1 MSKEIRVDSPLV
13 ESWKLLQAKKTS
25 SKPYLTP
32 FIPFYAVFY
41 YYYTYHYD
49 EYIGGQEWTF
59 VYLGTILSINMLLFL
74 MPEWNFKIKV
84 LFKYNVVNT
93 LKDAEVIYIKTTPN
107 NGSDDIVS
115 IERHI
120 IHDKPQVSFLF
131 QKKRFILDD
140 ETHTIFSSPKFD
152 IDENDVLI
160 EKYQKN
166 TGLKGDLSNLQRLY
180 GKNSFDIPIP
190 AFLELF
196 KEHAVSPFFVFQIF
210 CIALWFLDDMW
221 YFSLFNL
228 FTVVAMEASTV
239 FQRLQTLK
247 EFRTMGI
254 KPFSINVYRDNHWSE
269 IQTDELLPND
279 IVSIVRSTDE
289 TALPCDLILLEG
301 SCIVNEAMLSG
312 ESTPL
317 LKESIKLRPA
327 KEFLNIE
334 GIDKNS
340 VLHGG
345 TKVLQVTQDE
355 SLSSKMAKTPDN
367 GVLAV
372 VTKTGFETS
381 QGSLVRVMLFSSEQV
396 SANNKEAFGF
406 IAFLLIFAIA
416 ASWYMWVEGTK
427 MGRVQHKL
435 ILDCVLIITSVV
447 PPELPMELTMAVN
460 ASLSA
465 LGKFYIYC
473 TEPFRIP
480 LAGRIDICCFDKT
493 GTLTGEDLVFEG
505 IVPTST
511 DGKGLTID
519 LETASNVSYES
530 SVVIGSCHALVRL
543 DDGELVG
550 DPMEKA
556 TLKAGQWKVENKTT
570 ITHEKHGS
578 VKVLRRFQF
587 SSDLK
592 RSSTIAQ
599 HEGKIFVGAKGAP
612 EVLKNYMINVP
623 DNYDSVYKHFTRN
636 GSRVLAIAY
645 KSLDLKNVNQAK
657 IDKLNRH
664 TEVEN
669 DLEFAGFLIFHCPI
683 KDDAAETI
691 EMLTESGHRCMMIT
705 GDNALTAVY
714 VAKEVGIYDRHV
726 AERDVVIIDAFPE
739 KAEFVIKNVSEDFV
753 ETIPFENGS
762 FKKLYDCYNFAI
774 TGPAFAAL
782 VKSNHPELDKI
793 LTYCWVYSRTSPAQ
807 KEWIITRFKDLGY
820 NTLMC
825 GDGTND
831 VGALKQ
837 AHVGV
842 ALLNATEESL
852 KALADQRR
860 IENLKSMYEKQCDM
874 MNKWSRQPPPC
885 PEPIAHLYPPSKL
898 NPHYLKAL
906 ERENY
911 EITDETREMVAKAM
925 EKPIPKPDP
934 KGAPPKADF
943 ADIGDFFSTQMAS
956 MDGGNDDDEG
966 DKPTLKLGDASCA
979 APFTSKLGKVAAV
992 TNIIRQGRCALV
1004 NTVQMYKILA
1014 LNCLISAYSLSIMYI
1029 MGVKFGD
1036 AQATCSG
1043 LLLSACFLSISRG
1056 QPLERLSKKRPQ
1068 AGIFNWYIMGSILS
1082 QFAVHCA
1089 TLIYLVLEIYK
1100 LEPREPVTDLDKT
1113 FEPSL
1118 LNTGIFLIQLIQQVS
1133 TFYVNYQGEPFRE
1146 NLRNNKGM
1154 FYGIV
1159 GVFLLAF
1166 AGATEFIPE
1175 LNEAIKF
1182 VPMEEEFKFKL
1193 TAVLVLDLAGT
1204 YICEEGFKYMFMD
1217 DQPKAIPEVK

>member
-1 MSKEIRVDSPLV
+1 MSDDLRVESSLV
-13 ESWKLLQAKKTS
+13 KSWKLLQAKKTT
-25 SKPYLTP
+25 SKPYITP
-32 FIPFYAVFY
+32 FIPLYSIFY
-41 YYYTYHYD
+41 YVYNNMYE

-59 VYLGTILSINMLLFL
+59 VFLGTIMTLNMLVYL
-74 MPEWNFKIKV
+74 MPEWNYTIKV
-84 LFKYNVVNT
+84 AFKYKTVQN
-93 LKDAEVIYIKTTPN
+93 LSDAEKIYIQTTAN
-107 NGSDDIVS
+107 NGSDDIVP
-115 IERHI
+115 IERHMVN
-120 IHDKPQVSFLF
+120 DQLQVSFLF
-131 QKKRFILDD
+131 QKKRFLLDD
-140 ETHTIFSSPKFD
+140 ATNSVFSTPKFE
-152 IDENDVLI
+152 IDEQEI
-160 EKYQKN
+160 KISQYQKN
-166 TGLKGDLSNLQRLY
+166 AGLKGDLSNLERLY

-210 CIALWFLDDMW
+210 CIALWFLDEMW
-221 YFSLFNL
+221 YYSLFNL

-254 KPFSINVYRDNHWSE
+254 KPFAVNVYRDNKWVELQS
-269 IQTDELLPND
+269 DELLPND

-327 KEFLNIE
+327 NELLEIE
-334 GIDKNS
+334 GLDKNS

-355 SLSSKMAKTPDN
+355 KLSSMGKTPDS

-406 IAFLLIFAIA
+406 IGFLLIFAIA

-480 LAGRIDICCFDKT
+480 LAGRIDVCCFDKT

-505 IVPTST
+505 LAGLSNSDDMSLHSAAEVSLNTS
-511 DGKGLTID
+511 L
-519 LETASNVSYES
+519 
-530 SVVIGSCHALVRL
+530 VIGSCHALVRL

-556 TLKAGQWKVENKTT
+556 TLKAGNWKVENKTV
-570 ITHEKHGS
+570 INHEEHGK

-587 SSDLK
+587 SSALK

-599 HEGKIFVGAKGAP
+599 HGKNIFVGAKGAP
-612 EVLKNYMINVP
+612 EVIKTYLKSSP
-623 DNYDSVYKHFTRN
+623 SNYDDVYKHYTRN

-645 KSLDLKNVNQAK
+645 KSLDSSINLNK
-657 IDKLNRH
+657 IDKLDRH
-664 TEVEN
+664 ADVEC
-669 DLEFAGFLIFHCPI
+669 DLEFGGFLIFHCPM

-691 EMLTESGHRCMMIT
+691 EMLTDSGHRCLMIT
-705 GDNALTAVY
+705 GDNALTAVH
-714 VAKEVGIYDRHV
+714 VAKEVGIYDKTV
-726 AERDVVIIDAFPE
+726 SGRDVLIIDAFDNVN
-739 KAEFVIKNVSEDFV
+739 FTIKNVEETFE
-753 ETIPFENGS
+753 ETIPIVGGS
-762 FKKLYDCYNFAI
+762 FSALFGAYNFAI
-774 TGPAFAAL
+774 TGPAFAHL
-782 VKSNHPELDKI
+782 VSNDHPELNKI
-793 LTYCWVYSRTSPAQ
+793 LTHCWVYSRTSPIQ
-807 KEWIITRFKDLGY
+807 KEWIITRFKDLGF

-852 KALADQRR
+852 KALAEQRK
-860 IENLKSMYEKQCDM
+860 IEYFKQMYDKQCDLF
-874 MNKWSRQPPPC
+874 NKWGKQAPNC
-885 PEPIAHLYPPSKL
+885 PENIAHLYPPSKL

-906 ERENY
+906 EREGF
-911 EITDETREMVAKAM
+911 EITDETRTMVEKAM
-925 EKPIPKPDP
+925 EQPIPSPNPTGSPPKPDIS
-934 KGAPPKADF
+934 DV
-943 ADIGDFFSTQMAS
+943 GDFFSTQMAAVEN
-956 MDGGNDDDEG
+956 GGMDDDS

-979 APFTSKLGKVAAV
+979 APFTSKLGNVAAV

-1056 QPLERLSKKRPQ
+1056 KPLEKLSRKRPQ

-1082 QFAVHCA
+1082 QFAVHCG
-1089 TLIYLVLEIYK
+1089 TLIYLVMEIYK
-1100 LEPREPVTDLDKT
+1100 LEPREPVTDLEKAFD
-1113 FEPSL
+1113 PSL

-1159 GVFLLAF
+1159 GVFALAF

-1182 VPMEEEFKFKL
+1182 VPMEEEFKLKL
-1193 TAVLVLDLAGT
+1193 SAVLLLDLGGT
-1204 YICEEGFKYMFMD
+1204 YVCEETFKYFFMD
-1217 DQPKAIPEVK
+1217 DQPKKIPN

>member
-1 MSKEIRVDSPLV
+1 MSNTEIKV
-13 ESWKLLQAKKTS
+13 ESSLVKNWKLLQAKKTV
-25 SKPYLTP
+25 SKPYITP
-32 FIPFYAVFY
+32 FVPFYAVFY
-41 YYYTYHYD
+41 YIYTNLYD

-59 VYLGTILSINMLLFL
+59 VYLGAILSVNTLVYL
-74 MPEWNFKIKV
+74 MPEWNYNIKV
-84 LFKYNVVNT
+84 AFKYTTVNS
-93 LKDAEVIYIKTTPN
+93 LADAEKIYIQPTEN
-107 NGSDDIVS
+107 NGSDDIVP
-115 IERHI
+115 IERDI
-120 IHDKPQVSFLF
+120 VNGLPQVSFLF
-131 QKKRFILDD
+131 QKKRFLLDD
-140 ETHTIFSSPKFD
+140 ETKTTFTSPKFD
-152 IDENDVLI
+152 IDEKNVLI
-160 EKYQKN
+160 SKYQKN
-166 TGLKGDLSNLQRLY
+166 TGLKGDLSNSERLY

-190 AFLELF
+190 TFLELF

-210 CIALWFLDDMW
+210 CIALWFLDEMW
-221 YFSLFNL
+221 YYSLFNL

-254 KPFSINVYRDNHWSE
+254 KPFPINVYRDNKWTELQSD
-269 IQTDELLPND
+269 QLLPND
-279 IVSIVRSTDE
+279 VVSIVRSTDE

-317 LKESIKLRPA
+317 LKESIKLRPGH
-327 KEFLNIE
+327 EFLEIE
-334 GIDKNS
+334 GVDKNS

-355 SLSSKMAKTPDN
+355 KLSSSMAKTPDQ

-406 IAFLLIFAIA
+406 IGFLLIFAIA

-427 MGRVQHKL
+427 MGRVHHKL

-480 LAGRIDICCFDKT
+480 LAGRIDVCCFDKT

-505 IVPTST
+505 LA
-511 DGKGLTID
+511 GLSGSD
-519 LETASNVSYES
+519 DLSLHPASDVSLETSL
-530 SVVIGSCHALVRL
+530 VIGSCHALVRL

-556 TLKAGQWKVENKTT
+556 TLKAGNWKVENKTV
-570 ITHEKHGS
+570 ISHETHGK

-587 SSDLK
+587 SSALK
-592 RSSTIAQ
+592 RSSTISQ
-599 HEGKIFVGAKGAP
+599 HGKNIFVGAKGAP
-612 EVLKNYMINVP
+612 EVIKNYLASVP
-623 DNYDSVYKHFTRN
+623 ANYDTIYKHYTRN

-645 KSLDLKNVNQAK
+645 KPLDSSLNLNK
-657 IDKLNRH
+657 IDKLDRH
-664 TEVEN
+664 TDVEC
-669 DLEFAGFLIFHCPI
+669 DLQFGGFLIFHCPM
-683 KDDAAETI
+683 KEDAAATI
-691 EMLTESGHRCMMIT
+691 EMLTDSGHRCMMIT
-705 GDNALTAVY
+705 GDNALTAVH
-714 VAKEVGIYDRHV
+714 VAKEVGIYDKLV
-726 AERDVVIIDAFPE
+726 AERDVLIIDSFDNE
-739 KAEFVIKNVSEDFV
+739 SFTIKNVD
-753 ETIPFENGS
+753 ETFEKSIPIEGGS
-762 FKKLYDCYNFAI
+762 FSELYDCYNFAI
-774 TGPAFAAL
+774 TGPAFAHL
-782 VKSNHPELDKI
+782 VKNDHPELNKI
-793 LTYCWVYSRTSPAQ
+793 LTYCWVYSRTSPLQ
-807 KEWIITRFKDLGY
+807 KEWIITRFKDLGF

-852 KALADQRR
+852 KALAEQRK
-860 IENLKSMYEKQCDM
+860 IEYFKQMYDKQTALF
-874 MNKWSRQPPPC
+874 NKWGKQAPPC
-885 PEPIAHLYPPSKL
+885 PPNIAHLYPPSKL
-898 NPHYLKAL
+898 NPHYLQAL
-906 ERENY
+906 EREGF
-911 EITDETREMVAKAM
+911 EITEETREMVAKAM
-925 EKPIPKPDP
+925 EKPIPKPNP
-934 KGAPPKADF
+934 QGAPPKADIS
-943 ADIGDFFSTQMAS
+943 DIGDFFSSQLAAVENG
-956 MDGGNDDDEG
+956 DNDDDS

-979 APFTSKLGKVAAV
+979 APFTSKLGNVAAV

-1014 LNCLISAYSLSIMYI
+1014 LNCLISAYSLSVMYI

-1036 AQATCSG
+1036 AQATVSG
-1043 LLLSACFLSISRG
+1043 ILLSACFLSISRG
-1056 QPLERLSKKRPQ
+1056 KPLDKLSKKRPQ

-1082 QFAVHCA
+1082 QFAVHCG
-1089 TLIYLVLEIYK
+1089 TLVYLVMEIYK
-1100 LEPREPVTDLDKT
+1100 LEPREPVTDLEKA

-1146 NLRNNKGM
+1146 NLRSNKGM
-1154 FYGIV
+1154 FYGII
-1159 GVFLLAF
+1159 GVFALAF
-1166 AGATEFIPE
+1166 AGATEFMPE

-1182 VPMEEEFKFKL
+1182 VPMTEDFKL
-1193 TAVLVLDLAGT
+1193 KLSAVLLLDLGGT
-1204 YICEEGFKYMFMD
+1204 YACEETFKYFFMD
-1217 DQPKAIPEVK
+1217 DQPKKIPY

>member
-1 MSKEIRVDSPLV
+1 MSSDIKVESSLV
-13 ESWKLLQAKKTS
+13 KSWKLLQAKKTT
-25 SKPYLTP
+25 SKPYVTP
-32 FIPFYAVFY
+32 FIPFYAFFY
-41 YYYTYHYD
+41 YVYNNLYD

-59 VYLGTILSINMLLFL
+59 VYLGTILSLNMLVYL
-74 MPEWNFKIKV
+74 MPEWNHGIKV
-84 LFKYNVVNT
+84 AFKYSGVNS
-93 LKDAEVIYIKTTPN
+93 LKDAEKIYIQTTPN
-107 NGSDDIVS
+107 NGSDDIVD
-115 IERHI
+115 IERHMI
-120 IHDKPQVSFLF
+120 NDQPQVSFLF

-140 ETHTIFSSPKFD
+140 ETHTVFRSPKFD
-152 IDENDVLI
+152 IDEKDILI
-160 EKYQKN
+160 SQYQKN
-166 TGLKGDLSNLQRLY
+166 TGLKGDFSNLERLY

-190 AFLELF
+190 SFLELF

-210 CIALWFLDDMW
+210 CIALWFLDEMW
-221 YFSLFNL
+221 YYSLFNL

-254 KPFSINVYRDNHWSE
+254 KPFPINVYRDGKWAE
-269 IQTDELLPND
+269 LQTDALLPND
-279 IVSIVRSTDE
+279 VVSIVRSTEE

-317 LKESIKLRPA
+317 LKESIRLRPA
-327 KEFLNIE
+327 KDLLELE
-334 GIDKNS
+334 GVDKNS

-355 SLSSKMAKTPDN
+355 KLSSATAKTPDH
-367 GVLAV
+367 GILAV

-406 IAFLLIFAIA
+406 IGFLLIFAVA

-460 ASLSA
+460 SSLSA

-480 LAGRIDICCFDKT
+480 LAGRIDVCCFDKT

-505 IVPTST
+505 LAGLLTDTVDDLSLQAASDVSLDTS
-511 DGKGLTID
+511 L
-519 LETASNVSYES
+519 
-530 SVVIGSCHALVRL
+530 VIGSCHALVRL

-556 TLKAGQWKVENKTT
+556 TLKAGNWKVENKT
-570 ITHEKHGS
+570 IISHETHGK

-587 SSDLK
+587 SSALK

-599 HEGKIFVGAKGAP
+599 HGKNLFVGSKGAP
-612 EVLKNYMINVP
+612 EVIKNYLTSIP
-623 DNYDSVYKHFTRN
+623 ENYDNIYKHYTRN

-645 KSLDLKNVNQAK
+645 KPLDSSLALNK
-657 IDKLNRH
+657 IEKLDRH
-664 TEVEN
+664 NDVECN
-669 DLEFAGFLIFHCPI
+669 LQFGGFLIFHCPM
-683 KDDAAETI
+683 KEDATATI
-691 EMLTESGHRCMMIT
+691 EMLTDSGHRCMMIT
-705 GDNALTAVY
+705 GDNALTAVH
-714 VAKEVGIYDRHV
+714 VAKEVGIYDKTV
-726 AERDVVIIDAFPE
+726 ADRDVLIIDSFDNDN
-739 KAEFVIKNVSEDFV
+739 FIIKNVD
-753 ETIPFENGS
+753 ETFEKAIPVIGGS
-762 FKKLYDCYNFAI
+762 FSKLFDQYNFAI
-774 TGPAFAAL
+774 TGPAFAHL
-782 VKSNHPELDKI
+782 VKNEHPELDTLLK
-793 LTYCWVYSRTSPAQ
+793 YCWVYSRTSPIQ

-852 KALADQRR
+852 KALADQRK
-860 IENLKSMYEKQCDM
+860 IEYFKQMYDKQCDLF
-874 MNKWSRQPPPC
+874 NKWGKQAPTC
-885 PEPIAHLYPPSKL
+885 PENIAHLYPPSKL
-898 NPHYLKAL
+898 NPNYLKAL
-906 ERENY
+906 EREGF
-911 EITDETREMVAKAM
+911 EITDETRDMVAKAM
-925 EKPIPKPDP
+925 EKPIPKPNSTGP
-934 KGAPPKADF
+934 PPKADIS
-943 ADIGDFFSTQMAS
+943 DLGDFFSSQLAAVEN
-956 MDGGNDDDEG
+956 GGDDDDSE
-966 DKPTLKLGDASCA
+966 KPTLKLGDASCA
-979 APFTSKLGKVAAV
+979 APFTSKLGNVAAV

-1014 LNCLISAYSLSIMYI
+1014 LNCLISAYSLSVMYI

-1056 QPLERLSKKRPQ
+1056 KPLDKLSRKRPQ

-1082 QFAVHCA
+1082 QFAVHCG
-1089 TLIYLVLEIYK
+1089 TLVYLVMEIYK
-1100 LEPREPVTDLDKT
+1100 LEPREPVSDLEKA

-1159 GVFLLAF
+1159 GVFALAF
-1166 AGATEFIPE
+1166 AGASEFIPE
-1175 LNEAIKF
+1175 LNAAIKF
-1182 VPMEEEFKFKL
+1182 VPMTEPFKL
-1193 TAVLVLDLAGT
+1193 KLSAVLLLDLGGT
-1204 YICEEGFKYMFMD
+1204 YACEETFKYFFMD
-1217 DQPKAIPEVK
+1217 DQPKKIPY